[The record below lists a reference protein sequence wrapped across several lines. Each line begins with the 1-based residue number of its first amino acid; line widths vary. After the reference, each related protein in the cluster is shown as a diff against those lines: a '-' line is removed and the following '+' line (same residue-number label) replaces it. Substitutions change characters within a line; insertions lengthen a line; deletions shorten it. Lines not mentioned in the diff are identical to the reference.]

1 MQQIVVIL
9 IVLAAALYAAYR
21 LPGAATR
28 LRYAAFFKRMG
39 LRAFGNWLEVRELR
53 AITAG
58 GCSACSARDR
68 HAPK

>member
-1 MQQIVVIL
+1 MQQVAVIL

-28 LRYAAFFKRMG
+28 LRYAAFFKRIG
-39 LRAFGNWLEVRELR
+39 LLTFGKWLEARELR

-58 GCSACSARDR
+58 GCAACSARDR